1 MIQLEAA
8 LAAALVAGVA
18 VLAQRIWAARS
29 QARALGTRAEPG
41 RQPRVLYFSG
51 PHCTICRTHQEPA
64 LKELIGVPVQ
74 KIDAVEE
81 RELAERYRVFTVPTT
96 VVISASGEALHV
108 NYGYTPA
115 RKLQDQLAGA

>member
-8 LAAALVAGVA
+8 LAAALLVGLA
-18 VLAQRIWAARS
+18 VLAQRTWAARS
-29 QARALGTRAEPG
+29 QALAMGAVAEPG
-41 RQPRVLYFSG
+41 GQPRVLYFSG
-51 PHCTICRTHQEPA
+51 PHCTVCRTHQEPA

-74 KIDAVEE
+74 KIDAVQE

-96 VVISASGEALHV
+96 VVVSASGKALHV

-115 RKLQDQLAGA
+115 RKLQDQLADA